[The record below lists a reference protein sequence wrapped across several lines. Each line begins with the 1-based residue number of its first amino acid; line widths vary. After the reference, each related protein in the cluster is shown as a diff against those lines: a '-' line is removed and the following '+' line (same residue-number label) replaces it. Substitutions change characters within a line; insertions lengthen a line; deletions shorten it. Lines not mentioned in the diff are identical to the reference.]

1 LSRERRRTVSK
12 IEIIDG
18 KPVIRFPDKLRSSLD
33 KLQERNFIETGD
45 TATYRRTVTDADI
58 ALFSGATGD
67 TNPYH
72 FDELYASRGRF
83 KKRIAHGML
92 VTGYIS
98 TVLGT
103 ILPGPGTIYLSQ
115 MLQFKKPVYIGD
127 TITATAEV
135 LKINEKKPV
144 VTLRTECRNQNGET
158 VVEGEAVV
166 LVEFVP
172 MDEEST

>member
-1 LSRERRRTVSK
+1 MTR
-12 IEIIDG
+12 IEIVDG
-18 KPVIRFPDKLRSSLD
+18 KPVTRIPERRRSAFDQQLESGNL
-33 KLQERNFIETGD
+33 IEVGD

-72 FDELYASRGRF
+72 FDETYAARGMF

-103 ILPGPGTIYLSQ
+103 IFPGPGTIYLSQ
-115 MLQFKKPVYIGD
+115 TLEFRAPVFIGD
-127 TITATAEV
+127 TITAVVEV
-135 LKINEKKPV
+135 LSIKETKPI
-144 VTLRTECRNQNGET
+144 VTLPTDCVNQDGKT
-158 VVEGEAVV
+158 VVAGQAVV
-166 LVEFVP
+166 LVEHVP
-172 MDEEST
+172 MEPTIQGG